1 VLLEEEVDRGSYQ
14 PAALES
20 VLDST
25 NGVSIH
31 GFVFGVGRAMDPMV
45 AGFVSLA
52 GAHFAS
58 PGFDVDM
65 RGSCT
70 VWSLEIFECVRR

>member
-1 VLLEEEVDRGSYQ
+1 MPRDLKEPEGWRFSSLRKMRQ

-31 GFVFGVGRAMDPMV
+31 GFVFGEGRAMDPMA

-58 PGFDVDM
+58 SGLDVDI
-65 RGSCT
+65 RGFCT
-70 VWSLEIFECVRR
+70 V